1 MTPRFAA
8 PPPKQRSD
16 GREGCKH
23 LADGSSK
30 CNPAAMI
37 VWSDIENEPQVQY
50 LLPVVEACR
59 RRGAQVRVTA
69 RDYGSTFELLT
80 ARGVAFDRV
89 GAAYGASKSSK
100 VTGLVARTRALRSLM
115 RSGARPDVL
124 ISASRAAALAAR
136 SLGIPSLV
144 ISDYEHANLTVFRW
158 TGSTILHPDVIDS
171 SAYIAA
177 GFKRE
182 RVRPFK
188 GLKEDLTFA
197 GIELDAV
204 TPAPLDGSPRAGRVR
219 VLVRPPA
226 EESHYYREASRAL
239 YLAALRQLAAQ
250 PQAVIVL
257 APRYARQRDDLAGLE
272 PKNPPIVL
280 ERPIP
285 FVCLLASVDLVLC
298 SGGTMLREAAYLGVP
313 AYSLF
318 ASELGA
324 VDRHLASIGRA
335 VLLASPDEF
344 ARIRI
349 EPTRSFDP
357 LRSNPELV
365 NDLADLI
372 VAGPRACAGS
382 RPA

>member
-1 MTPRFAA
+1 M
-8 PPPKQRSD
+8 
-16 GREGCKH
+16 
-23 LADGSSK
+23 
-30 CNPAAMI
+30 
-37 VWSDIENEPQVQY
+37 
-50 LLPVVEACR
+50 
-59 RRGAQVRVTA
+59 
-69 RDYGSTFELLT
+69 
-80 ARGVAFDRV
+80 
-89 GAAYGASKSSK
+89 
-100 VTGLVARTRALRSLM
+100 
-115 RSGARPDVL
+115 
-124 ISASRAAALAAR
+124 
-136 SLGIPSLV
+136 
-144 ISDYEHANLTVFRW
+144 
-158 TGSTILHPDVIDS
+158 
-171 SAYIAA
+171 
-177 GFKRE
+177 
-182 RVRPFK
+182 
-188 GLKEDLTFA
+188 KEDLTFA

-204 TPAPLDGSPRAGRVR
+204 APAPLDGSPRDGWVR

-285 FVCLLASVDLVLC
+285 FVSLLASVDLVLC

-372 VAGPRACAGS
+372 VAGSGLAPVPG
-382 RPA
+382 PA